1 MHSKPMKTCF
11 KSVSAKSLI
20 LGTHKKVNLTDK
32 QAILLLFLNVNDCV
46 IKFRLKRSRLK
57 TCFEY
62 TSGKPIF
69 FFFFLS

>member
-1 MHSKPMKTCF
+1 MKTYF

-46 IKFRLKRSRLK
+46 IKFHLKKESIKNML
-57 TCFEY
+57 
-62 TSGKPIF
+62 
-69 FFFFLS
+69 